1 MEDMKKTND
10 IAEAVGV
17 IKGALAPGGAVEAML
32 SAEAEKKKRAEELKE
47 KYGKVYRVGATIDVD
62 DETEKTVEYFFKK
75 PSTGSYDRYVKT
87 TAQGATKALKTFL
100 FDNVTEESKA
110 ALEADLEEYPALALS
125 IGEKL
130 LGMLGLS
137 KQTNLKML

>member
-1 MEDMKKTND
+1 MEDIKKSETTTAQATLPAQD
-10 IAEAVGV
+10 KAT
-17 IKGALAPGGAVEAML
+17 AL
-32 SAEAEKKKRAEELKE
+32 KD
-47 KYGKVYRVGATIDVD
+47 KYDGKVYRVGATIDVD
-62 DETEKTVEYFFKK
+62 DDTEKTVEYFFKK

-87 TAQGATKALKTFL
+87 TAQGTTKALKTFL
-100 FDNVTEESKA
+100 FDNVTDESKA
-110 ALEADLEEYPALALS
+110 ALEADLEEFPALALS

>member
-1 MEDMKKTND
+1 MEDIKKN
-10 IAEAVGV
+10 EATQIVNMGD
-17 IKGALAPGGAVEAML
+17 
-32 SAEAEKKKRAEELKE
+32 ELKA

-75 PSTGSYDRYVKT
+75 PSTGSYDRYIKT
-87 TAQGATKALKTFL
+87 TAQGATKALKIFL
-100 FDNVTEESKA
+100 FDNVTDESKA
-110 ALEADLEEYPALALS
+110 ALEDDLEEYPALSLS